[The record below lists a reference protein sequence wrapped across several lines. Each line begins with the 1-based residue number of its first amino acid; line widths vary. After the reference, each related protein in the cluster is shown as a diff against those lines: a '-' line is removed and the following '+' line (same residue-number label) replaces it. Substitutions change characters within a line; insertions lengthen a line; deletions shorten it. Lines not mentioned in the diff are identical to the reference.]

1 MLGVSYLRKLVA
13 LQHAALLKKLHLF
26 PSEFYEISHDS
37 YSAEHLWMDTSNVFW
52 YKFKSRVNK
61 INWTL

>member
-1 MLGVSYLRKLVA
+1 MLGVSYLRNSQPWKLV
-13 LQHAALLKKLHLF
+13 LKKLHLF

-52 YKFKSRVNK
+52 YEFKLTSK
-61 INWTL
+61 